1 MTHPATHRPPAPAP
15 GSAPALPP
23 PLRDP
28 DPSAWDS
35 PWDTLERPD
44 AAATPTARG
53 HAPERPPAP
62 VMRRLWTVFAGLA
75 LWCSCFA
82 VLYGGLAL
90 GCEAGW
96 HQRPLAGTNRLT
108 AALGAAWLLHL
119 AAIVGIGLELLRRH
133 RRFLRDDRD
142 GAAGDSG
149 LRRGFMTRLAL
160 ALTAVSALATLWIG
174 WPIAVLRLPC
184 V

>member
-1 MTHPATHRPPAPAP
+1 MTAAPMRSFPAPADAAP
-15 GSAPALPP
+15 PALAP

-28 DPSAWDS
+28 DPAAWDS
-35 PWDTLERPD
+35 AWDTLERPD
-44 AAATPTARG
+44 AAATPTPRG
-53 HAPERPPAP
+53 HAPERPPEP
-62 VMRRLWTVFAGLA
+62 VPRRLWTVFVGLV

-82 VLYGGLAL
+82 VLYGGLSL

-133 RRFLRDDRD
+133 RRFLRE
-142 GAAGDSG
+142 GHGPGGDSG

-160 ALTAVSALATLWIG
+160 VLTAASALATFWIG
-174 WPIAVLRLPC
+174 WPIAAMPLPC